1 MGERLDPVIDFEKLG
16 KLYLGRHF
24 EPDHGEPNEIPV
36 LYDSKDLTTHAV
48 CVGMTGSGKTGLC
61 LTLLEEAAIDGIP
74 ALCIDPK
81 GDLGNL
87 LLTFPELRPSDFEP
101 WIDPAEAER
110 KGRSVAAQAERVS
123 SLWREGLAKWG
134 QDGARIAR
142 FKDAVEIGI
151 YTPGSSAGRPL
162 RVLESFDP
170 PSGDGDEDQ
179 KRDEIMGAVSGLL
192 ALVGIDPDPVNSKE
206 HILLSNL
213 LLHAWSKGEGLE
225 LGDIIR
231 GISNPPFDRVGVMDL
246 ATFYPAVDRQKLA
259 MRLNG
264 VLAAPGFSAWL
275 EGEPLDIQRLL
286 WTEDGKPRITILS
299 IAHLR
304 EAERMFFVSTLLNR
318 VVSWVRAQSGTSSLR
333 AILYM
338 DEVFGFLPPVAE
350 PPSKRPLLTLL
361 KQARAYGLGVVLATQ
376 NPVDLDYKALSNC
389 GTWFLGRLQTE
400 RDVARVVDG
409 LAGASSAAGGTLDR
423 GEIERLLAGLR
434 SRVFLLQNAHDDGHV
449 LFHTRWAMSY
459 LRGPLT
465 RQQIKR
471 LSPPDDDAAPA
482 PSERAI
488 SVGGATAPERDRPVL
503 PAGVEEAFLNDEP
516 GTYRPHLVASVSLH
530 YVRASQGFD
539 AWEEHVILAPLDDE
553 IPWDSSVLFR
563 PDELDLGHDAPDDAA
578 FVTPPSGSVGKGRF
592 RTYGKQIKSHV
603 YQSRPKTLWRCKA
616 LKLQSKPD
624 ESKADFAARVQL
636 ARREKRDA
644 VMDKLRERYAK
655 KAQRLEQR
663 IRRSEARV
671 EREQSQYEQQKLQTG
686 ISMGATVLGAIFGS
700 RGMGRATTAARGAGR
715 VAREREDVRRAQDEV
730 RDLEE
735 AHRALEIELEEE
747 LRALEA
753 DGELDAPEVEE
764 VIVRPRKSDI
774 RVSDLR
780 LAWKRD

>member
-1 MGERLDPVIDFEKLG
+1 MIDFEKLG
-16 KLYLGRHF
+16 KLYLGRQL
-24 EPDHGEPNEIPV
+24 EPETGEPNEIPV

-110 KGRSVAAQAERVS
+110 KGRTLAEQAEAVS
-123 SLWREGLAKWG
+123 ELWRNGLAKWG

-142 FKDAVEIGI
+142 FRDAVDIGI
-151 YTPGSSAGRPL
+151 YTPGSSAGQPL

-170 PSGDGDEDQ
+170 PGDEADADQ
-179 KRDEIMGAVSGLL
+179 LRDQIMGAVSSLL
-192 ALVGIDPDPVNSKE
+192 ALLGIDPDPVNSKE

-213 LLHAWSKGEGLE
+213 LSHAWSAGESLQ
-225 LGDIIR
+225 LGDLVR
-231 GISNPPFDRVGVMDL
+231 GISEPPFDRIGVMDL
-246 ATFYPAVDRQKLA
+246 ETFYPASERQKLA
-259 MRLNG
+259 MQMNG
-264 VLAAPGFSAWL
+264 LLASPGFSAWL
-275 EGEPLDIQRLL
+275 QGEPLDIQRLL

-299 IAHLR
+299 IAHLS

-318 VVSWVRAQSGTSSLR
+318 VVSWVRSQSGTSSLR
-333 AILYM
+333 ALLYM
-338 DEVFGFLPPVAE
+338 DEVFGFLPPVSE

-361 KQARAYGLGVVLATQ
+361 KQARAYGFGIVLATQ

-409 LAGASSAAGGTLDR
+409 LAGASSSSGSALDR

-434 SRVFLLQNAHDDGHV
+434 SRVFLLHNAHEDRDI

-465 RQQIKR
+465 RKQIKL
-471 LSPPDDDAAPA
+471 LSPAAE
-482 PSERAI
+482 SEQ
-488 SVGGATAPERDRPVL
+488 ATTPRKAETKHAALAAKAARPVVA
-503 PAGVEEAFLNDEP
+503 AGIDEVFLSDES
-516 GTYRPHLVASVSLH
+516 GRYRPYLLASVSLH
-530 YVRASQGFD
+530 YSRASQGLD
-539 AWEEHVILAPLDDE
+539 EWEEHLMLAPLEEDP
-553 IPWDSSVLFR
+553 PWEFA
-563 PDELDLGHDAPDDAA
+563 ELLAPDSLDIDHGAPNEA
-578 FVTPPSGSVGKGRF
+578 EFFPPPSGSVGKARF
-592 RTYGKQIKSHV
+592 RSYGKQIKSHL
-603 YQSRPKTLWRCKA
+603 YQSRPKILWRNKA
-616 LKLQSKPD
+616 LKLQSKPG
-624 ESKADFAARVQL
+624 ESKAEFSARLQL

-644 VMDKLRERYAK
+644 AAEKLRQQFAK
-655 KAQRLEQR
+655 KIKSMQD
-663 IRRSEARV
+663 RV
-671 EREQSQYEQQKLQTG
+671 GRAEDKVDREQSQYDQQKLQAG

-715 VAREREDVRRAQDEV
+715 VAREREDVQRAQEDL
-730 RDLEE
+730 RDLEK
-735 AHRALEIELEEE
+735 ALRDLEIDAEEEVKALDAEMEREAPELEE
-747 LRALEA
+747 
-753 DGELDAPEVEE
+753 V
-764 VIVRPRKSDI
+764 VVRPKKSDI
-774 RVSDLR
+774 QVSDLR
-780 LAWKRD
+780 LAWKPD